1 MKFLRGTLGFM
12 IVGLFV
18 GGVWGVFA
26 DKYGIAGGWMAAVI
40 IIGPMWFMN
49 HHVGLIPNEDGAAF
63 VDMGLGVGVA
73 CFMRDAFKLGVS
85 SAVDSMPT
93 LLFVAVGAVIGGLVA
108 AAIEKDM
115 AAKSKAKIEISEN
128 QNFEN

>member
-1 MKFLRGTLGFM
+1 MKFLKGTLGFM
-12 IVGLFV
+12 CVGLFV
-18 GGVWGVFA
+18 GGVWGAFA

-49 HHVGLIPNEDGAAF
+49 HFIGLIPNESDGAF
-63 VDMGLGVGVA
+63 VDMGLGVGIA
-73 CFMRDAFKLGVS
+73 CFMRDVFNNGIGS
-85 SAVDSMPT
+85 GIDSIPT
-93 LLFVAVGAVIGGLVA
+93 LLYVALGAIIGGLVA

-115 AAKSKAKIEISEN
+115 AAKAKVEVSEN